1 MSEWTQDEIHT
12 LRKLTGEGLTASQIG
27 ARMGRSRN
35 AIIGKILRLN
45 GAGGHLTVRP
55 IKAGDGRPVRRPAP
69 CRPRP
74 PKLAFVAAKPVFERP
89 QPYVPVANL
98 PATLPV
104 AFLDA
109 VTAKKCLH
117 FVGDPFGPDGPDMPV
132 CGADRSEAA
141 GTVPYCRRHYGS
153 STRERVQA

>member
-1 MSEWTQDEIHT
+1 MSEWSQAEIDT
-12 LRKLTGEGLTASQIG
+12 LRKLTGEGLSASQIG
-27 ARMGRSRN
+27 TKMGRSRN

-89 QPYVPVANL
+89 QPYVPAQNL

-104 AFLDA
+104 GFLDA
-109 VTAKKCLH
+109 VNARKCLH
-117 FVGDPFGPDGPDMPV
+117 FVGDPFSSDGPEMPV
-132 CGADRSEAA
+132 CGAERSEAA
-141 GTVPYCRRHYGS
+141 GAVPYCRRHFAS
-153 STRERVQA
+153 ATRERVPA

>member
-1 MSEWTQDEIHT
+1 MSEWTNDEIYT

-45 GAGGHLTVRP
+45 GAGGHLTGRP

-69 CRPRP
+69 CRPRS
-74 PKLAFVAAKPVFERP
+74 PKLALAAPKPVFERP
-89 QPYVPVANL
+89 QVYVACANL

-109 VTAKKCLH
+109 VTGKKCLH
-117 FVGDPFGPDGPDMPV
+117 YVGDPFGPDGPDMPV
-132 CGADRSEAA
+132 CGAERSAAA
-141 GTVPYCRRHYGS
+141 GAVPYCRRHMIS
-153 STRERVQA
+153 ATRVPA

>member
-1 MSEWTQDEIHT
+1 MSEWTQDEIYT
-12 LRKLTGEGLTASQIG
+12 LRKLTGEGLSASQIG
-27 ARMGRSRN
+27 AQMGRSRN

-45 GAGGHLTVRP
+45 GVGGHLTGRS
-55 IKAGDGRPVRRPAP
+55 IKAGDGRPVRRRAP

-74 PKLAFVAAKPVFERP
+74 PKLALAAAKPVFERP
-89 QPYVPVANL
+89 QPYVPATNL

-117 FVGDPFGPDGPDMPV
+117 FVGDPFGTDGPDMPV

-141 GTVPYCRRHYGS
+141 GAVPYCRRHFAS
-153 STRERVQA
+153 ATRVPA